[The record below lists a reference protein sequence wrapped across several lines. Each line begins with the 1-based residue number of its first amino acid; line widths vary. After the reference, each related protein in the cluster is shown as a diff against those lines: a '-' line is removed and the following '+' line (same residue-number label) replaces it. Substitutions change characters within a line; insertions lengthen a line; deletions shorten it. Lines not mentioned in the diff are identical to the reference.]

1 MDILKKVVN
10 KKIKNINDGI
20 NNLTQQIS
28 GRNKTPQKGTYAQLP
43 TDDDNVLSRFDVEM
57 TNDKFKPRLNAA
69 NKIKS
74 AVKRTIDQD
83 KYQFNQAWEQ
93 LKDDIPLELESH
105 RRNEAQ
111 RTLTRALKSRLSRKK
126 MNELINEKNPR
137 CHLILIHTLTQ

>member
-1 MDILKKVVN
+1 MSMLKDVINEKM
-10 KKIKNINDGI
+10 KNINGGI
-20 NNLTQQIS
+20 DNISQQIT

-43 TDDDNVLSRFDVEM
+43 AEDDNVLTRFDQDI
-57 TNDKFKPRLNAA
+57 TNDKFTPRFKAA

-83 KYQFNQAWEQ
+83 KYQFNQAWVH

-111 RTLTRALKSRLSRKK
+111 
-126 MNELINEKNPR
+126 
-137 CHLILIHTLTQ
+137 